1 MPGTIGGSLF
11 AAFAFSGAGYLFRLI
26 DKNGYSEEIKR
37 HNRAMEDLSR
47 AREQW
52 YEEETRRKDE
62 IAEKRQEL
70 IETHED
76 MNMVNKA
83 LSGLRNIS
91 ISFKNRKFTRKPE
104 LHDFYRP
111 SSEFKH
117 YEKFVAG
124 TAGVVGGALGG
135 ALIGSLLL

>member
-1 MPGTIGGSLF
+1 MAGTIGGSLW

-37 HNRAMEDLSR
+37 HNKAMEDLSR
-47 AREQW
+47 AREKW
-52 YEEETRRKDE
+52 YEEETRRKDG

-70 IETHED
+70 IETHQD

-91 ISFKNRKFTRKPE
+91 ISFKNREFTRKPE
-104 LHDFYRP
+104 LHDFYKP

>member
-1 MPGTIGGSLF
+1 MAGTIGGSLF

-47 AREQW
+47 ARERW

-70 IETHED
+70 IETHQD

-91 ISFKNRKFTRKPE
+91 ISFKNKTFTRKPE

-124 TAGVVGGALGG
+124 TAGAVGGALGG
-135 ALIGSLLL
+135 ALVGSLLL